1 MNDEYRAFSVEAQKD
16 DPSSILSYYKTLTRN
31 RKHHPLMV
39 N

>member
-1 MNDEYRAFSVEAQKD
+1 MNDEYRAFSVETQKD
-16 DPSSILSYYKTLTRN
+16 DPSSILSYCKKLAQN